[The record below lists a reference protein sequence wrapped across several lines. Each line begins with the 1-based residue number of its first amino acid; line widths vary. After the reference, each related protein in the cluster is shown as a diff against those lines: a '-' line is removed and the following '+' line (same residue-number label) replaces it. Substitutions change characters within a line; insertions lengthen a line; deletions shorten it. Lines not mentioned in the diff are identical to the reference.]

1 MLEFTLVNFIDLLFY
16 LCLIFYSALLITQFI
31 EFIFLVFIDKAK
43 VNGDKIKQQVYP
55 LLKDIFKVLIW
66 TIAIFTVLNTVFK
79 VDIRALVAG
88 LGIGGIAVAF
98 ALKDSLEN
106 LLASILIMIDRPF
119 IIGDWVRVN
128 GVEGTVE
135 KVGFRN
141 TLIRSF
147 DKNTISVPNKKLLD
161 NNLENFSERGS
172 RRVKFELG
180 AVYGLSE
187 ANMRQVAD
195 MLKEKIDN
203 HPEVTGKPTILLD
216 NFGDSSV
223 NFIITYFVSVAE
235 GVNFGEV
242 KEDINYIVYDIMYR
256 YAKGFPYPTSTQI
269 TGEEINDVV

>member
-1 MLEFTLVNFIDLLFY
+1 
-16 LCLIFYSALLITQFI
+16 
-31 EFIFLVFIDKAK
+31 
-43 VNGDKIKQQVYP
+43 
-55 LLKDIFKVLIW
+55 
-66 TIAIFTVLNTVFK
+66 
-79 VDIRALVAG
+79 LVAG